1 MHAYNNMVTFLQDQ
15 GKLEETMNA
24 YSKATSLNTDKIKQL
39 FDDGLTKA
47 EIAKQLNISRT
58 SVYRNLQG

>member
-24 YSKATSLNTDKIKQL
+24 YSKATSLNPDKIKQL

>member
-1 MHAYNNMVTFLQDQ
+1 MVTFLQDQ